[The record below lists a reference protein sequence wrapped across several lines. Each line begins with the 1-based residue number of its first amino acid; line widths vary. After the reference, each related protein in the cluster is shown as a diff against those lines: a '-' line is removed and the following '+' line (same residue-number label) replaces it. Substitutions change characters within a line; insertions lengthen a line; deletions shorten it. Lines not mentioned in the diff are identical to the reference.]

1 MPMFDWL
8 KASLTSSWTG
18 NPSTKR
24 LVAFMA
30 GAVLLLVLAL
40 IGGACAYWIATH
52 GDLGA
57 GAAGAL
63 LSVSGPV
70 AILAGAIYRKK
81 GGECSVSP
89 NPGPSASAEGAA
101 SASPDPSSM
110 KGDA

>member
-1 MPMFDWL
+1 MFDWL

-40 IGGACAYWIATH
+40 IGGACAYWIAKH

-63 LSVSGPV
+63 LSISGPV

-81 GGECSVSP
+81 EGECSTSP
-89 NPGPSASAEGAA
+89 KHGPIANAAVTASATT
-101 SASPDPSSM
+101 DPSSIR
-110 KGDA
+110 GDV